1 MTQLEGGNT
10 LAILGCMNVLTR
22 KEWVALL
29 LALAMV
35 LTGWLVKAW
44 RLSHPEAWQ
53 AKPIPTVQGK

>member
-1 MTQLEGGNT
+1 
-10 LAILGCMNVLTR
+10 MNVLTR
-22 KEWVALL
+22 KEWAALL

-53 AKPIPTVQGK
+53 AKPIPSVQGK